1 MLDID
6 ALANVAVF
14 LCFAISLTLILTT
27 LLSKDKEDDER

>member
-14 LCFAISLTLILTT
+14 LCFTISITLILTT
-27 LLSKDKEDDER
+27 LLSNDEEDDDW